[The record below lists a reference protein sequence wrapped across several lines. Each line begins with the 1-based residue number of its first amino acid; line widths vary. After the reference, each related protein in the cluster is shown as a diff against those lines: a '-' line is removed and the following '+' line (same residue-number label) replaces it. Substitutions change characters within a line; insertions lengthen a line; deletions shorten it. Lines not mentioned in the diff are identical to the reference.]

1 MSQTGVYPI
10 PAILLTLHEYFL
22 ANLTAQ
28 EGKPQYLNSD
38 LSKHVLPSAKILNGF
53 GFFFFFKPES
63 TDSNKSQHFI

>member
-53 GFFFFFKPES
+53 GFFFLQARE
-63 TDSNKSQHFI
+63 H